1 VRHVVFLLVIA
12 MALVAV
18 VGVSACDLDS
28 RKEVPFKEP
37 PSGVLQE
44 KQVLIADCARAVGSE
59 QEAVELVT
67 QRLGETSAVELIRIP
82 GDINK
87 QTLLK
92 IRTQDFER
100 NGEPAFLVYIEH
112 SHEYGSGDDVGIL
125 AVEGTTDGKIYGM
138 ASAEPTAP
146 GDGAPQGD

>member
-37 PSGVLQE
+37 PGGVLLS

-59 QEAVELVT
+59 QEAVELVSE
-67 QRLGETSAVELIRIP
+67 RLAEISAVELIRIP

-92 IRTQDFER
+92 IRAQDFER
-100 NGEPAFLVYIEH
+100 NGEPAFLVYIDYKAED
-112 SHEYGSGDDVGIL
+112 GSGYDVGIL
-125 AVEGTTDGKIYGM
+125 TVDVTTDGKIYGT

-146 GDGAPQGD
+146 GN

>member
-18 VGVSACDLDS
+18 VGVSACDLDP

-37 PSGVLQE
+37 PGGVLLS

-59 QEAVELVT
+59 QEAVELVSE
-67 QRLGETSAVELIRIP
+67 RLAEISVVELIRIP

-92 IRTQDFER
+92 IRAQDFER
-100 NGEPAFLVYIEH
+100 NGEPAFLVYIDYKAED
-112 SHEYGSGDDVGIL
+112 GSGYDVGIL
-125 AVEGTTDGKIYGM
+125 TVDVTTDGKIYGT

-146 GDGAPQGD
+146 GN

>member
-1 VRHVVFLLVIA
+1 MRHVVFLLVIA

-37 PSGVLQE
+37 PRGVLLSE
-44 KQVLIADCARAVGSE
+44 EALIADCARAVGSE
-59 QEAVELVT
+59 QEAVELVSE
-67 QRLGETSAVELIRIP
+67 RLAEISAVELIRIP

-92 IRTQDFER
+92 IRAQDFER
-100 NGEPAFLVYIEH
+100 NGEPAFLVYIDYKA
-112 SHEYGSGDDVGIL
+112 EYGSGYDVGIL
-125 AVEGTTDGKIYGM
+125 TVDVTTDGKIYGT

-146 GDGAPQGD
+146 GN

>member
-1 VRHVVFLLVIA
+1 LRHIIYYLAIGIV
-12 MALVAV
+12 LVAV

-37 PSGVLQE
+37 PGGVLLSE
-44 KQVLIADCARAVGSE
+44 EALIADCARAVGSE

-67 QRLGETSAVELIRIP
+67 QRLAEISAVELIRIP

-92 IRTQDFER
+92 IRAQDFER
-100 NGEPAFLVYIEH
+100 NGEPAFLVYIYYKA
-112 SHEYGSGDDVGIL
+112 EYGSGYGDGQVV
-125 AVEGTTDGKIYGM
+125 VEVTTDGKIYGT

-146 GDGAPQGD
+146 GN

>member
-37 PSGVLQE
+37 PGGVLLSKE
-44 KQVLIADCARAVGSE
+44 VLIADCARAVGSE
-59 QEAVELVT
+59 QEAVELVSE
-67 QRLGETSAVELIRIP
+67 RLAEISAANLIRIP

-92 IRTQDFER
+92 IRAQEFER
-100 NGEPAFLVYIEH
+100 NGEPAFLVYIDYKA
-112 SHEYGSGDDVGIL
+112 EYGSGYDVGIL
-125 AVEGTTDGKIYGM
+125 TVDVTTDGKIYG
-138 ASAEPTAP
+138 TVP